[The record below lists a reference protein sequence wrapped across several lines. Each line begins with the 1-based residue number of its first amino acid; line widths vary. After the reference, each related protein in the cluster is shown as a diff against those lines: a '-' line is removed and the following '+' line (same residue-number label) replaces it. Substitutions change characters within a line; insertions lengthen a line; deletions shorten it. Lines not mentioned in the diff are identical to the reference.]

1 MLTTALTIRT
11 ETTNP
16 ATHVM
21 DTFHAPM
28 VSYIIGIVQTILSC
42 GIALREDV
50 NTPPLPVI
58 QNIFYIEENFFGKM
72 LILSSIL
79 FVH

>member
-1 MLTTALTIRT
+1 MLTTALTVRD
-11 ETTNP
+11 TTNP

-28 VSYIIGIVQTILSC
+28 VYYIIGIVQTISC
-42 GIALREDV
+42 GITFREDV
-50 NTPPLPVI
+50 NSTPLPVI
-58 QNIFYIEENFFGKM
+58 QNIFYIEENFSGKM